1 MALSMLELN
10 PLRRYQHREA
20 TQALQVKNCVRV
32 IRHGCEPAPSIEQ
45 AGAGLRNGPESFAVT
60 ALGERRRI
68 GGR

>member
-45 AGAGLRNGPESFAVT
+45 GLV
-60 ALGERRRI
+60 LG
-68 GGR
+68 